1 MLKLMKLEMQKFEIT
16 KYVKGALIAN
26 IVILFLIC
34 LIAYVETNQGIQVMT
49 SHYMAME
56 IIETIIRVTFII
68 FAAVLLS
75 QIVISEYK
83 NKTINVLFM
92 YPIKRRTILIAK
104 LLVTVLF
111 TFFAIIFSFIIV
123 GSGFY
128 LFNSFTNVIPEPL
141 SATIIINSFGKVVF
155 NALAASLISLIPLY
169 FGLKKYSVPATIVSA
184 FFVSLIISQNIN
196 GFSLYSIIIIPIT
209 LSLIGLATA
218 IIAIKNIDNGDIIT

>member
-16 KYVKGALIAN
+16 KYVKGVLIAN
-26 IVILFLIC
+26 TVILLLIC
-34 LIAYVETNQGIQVMT
+34 LIAYVETNHGIRVMT
-49 SHYMAME
+49 NHYMVME
-56 IIETIIRVTFII
+56 IIETIIRATFII

-92 YPIKRRTILIAK
+92 YPIKRRTILVAK

-111 TFFAIIFSFIIV
+111 TFLAIIFSFIIV

-128 LFNSFTNVIPEPL
+128 LFNFFTSIIAEPL
-141 SATIIINSFGKVVF
+141 RASIVINYFGVVILNAIAT
-155 NALAASLISLIPLY
+155 SLISLIPLY
-169 FGLKKYSVPATIVSA
+169 VGLKKYSVPATIVSA
-184 FFVSLIISQNIN
+184 FFISLIVCQNVN

-209 LSLIGLATA
+209 LSLIGLIIA
-218 IIAIKNIDNGDIIT
+218 IISIKNIDNIDIIA